1 MSDVILKIDNDLKL
15 KIVQQNVVLK
25 FYNVITV
32 ANAFDYDAYYNSLP
46 PFDSD
51 EDSINIGGLS
61 VGDKYR
67 TTDNHVSLPG
77 GVIKTIMT
85 T

>member
-25 FYNVITV
+25 FYNVITIT
-32 ANAFDYDAYYNSLP
+32 NAFDYDAYYNSLSP
-46 PFDSD
+46 YASD
-51 EDSINIGGLS
+51 ELAILGGLS
-61 VGDKYR
+61 VGDQYR

-77 GVIKTIMT
+77 GVVKTIMT
-85 T
+85 I

>member
-1 MSDVILKIDNDLKL
+1 MSDVILTTGEDVNLAIKDGPT
-15 KIVQQNVVLK
+15 LK
-25 FYNVITV
+25 FYDVITIT
-32 ANAFDYDAYYNSLP
+32 NTFDYDTYYNSLP
-46 PFDSD
+46 PYASD
-51 EDSINIGGLS
+51 EAAILGGLS

-85 T
+85 I

>member
-32 ANAFDYDAYYNSLP
+32 ANTFDYDAYYNSLSP
-46 PFDSD
+46 YESD
-51 EDSINIGGLS
+51 EAAIIDGLS
-61 VGDKYR
+61 VGDQYR
-67 TTDNHVSLPG
+67 TTDDHVSLPG

-85 T
+85 I

>member
-15 KIVQQNVVLK
+15 KIVRQNVVLK

-32 ANAFDYDAYYNSLP
+32 ANTFDYDAYYNSLAP
-46 PFDSD
+46 YASD
-51 EDSINIGGLS
+51 ELAILGGLS
-61 VGDKYR
+61 VGDQYR

-77 GVIKTIMT
+77 GLVKTIMT
-85 T
+85 I

>member
-1 MSDVILKIDNDLKL
+1 MNDVILTTGEDVNLT
-15 KIVQQNVVLK
+15 IVGGPTLK
-25 FYNVITV
+25 FLDVITIT
-32 ANAFDYDAYYNSLP
+32 NAFDYDAYYNSLSP
-46 PFDSD
+46 YASD
-51 EDSINIGGLS
+51 EAAILGGLS

-85 T
+85 I

>member
-1 MSDVILKIDNDLKL
+1 MSDVTLKIDNDLNL

-25 FYNVITV
+25 FYNVISI

-46 PFDSD
+46 PYKSD
-51 EDSINIGGLS
+51 EVAISDGLS

-67 TTDNHVSLPG
+67 TTDDHVSLPG
-77 GVIKTIMT
+77 GVIKTIMAI
-85 T
+85 

>member
-1 MSDVILKIDNDLKL
+1 MSDVILTTGEDVNLTIKGGPT
-15 KIVQQNVVLK
+15 LK
-25 FYNVITV
+25 FLDVITIT
-32 ANAFDYDAYYNSLP
+32 NAFDYDAYYNSLSP
-46 PFDSD
+46 YASD
-51 EDSINIGGLS
+51 ELAILGGLS

>member
-32 ANAFDYDAYYNSLP
+32 TNSFDYDAYYNSLP

-51 EDSINIGGLS
+51 ENAINIGGLS
-61 VGDKYR
+61 VGDQYR
-67 TTDNHVSLPG
+67 TTDDHVSLPG

-85 T
+85 I

>member
-15 KIVQQNVVLK
+15 RIVQQNVVLK

-32 ANAFDYDAYYNSLP
+32 TNAFDYDAYYNSLP
-46 PFDSD
+46 PYASD
-51 EDSINIGGLS
+51 ELAILGGLS
-61 VGDKYR
+61 VGDQYR

-77 GVIKTIMT
+77 GLVKTIMT
-85 T
+85 I